1 MAVFSGKGT
10 TNDSYTLELSVWEVA
25 NSIDIANNTSK
36 VGWQLTLYSTGYN
49 FASQTLKWKLQIDG
63 ETLRD
68 KTEGNGYLYPA
79 TLNKN
84 SSLVLDSGELTVT
97 HKSDG
102 SKSVY
107 CYVDFES
114 TSGSY
119 MPGAIYLDGT
129 LPLTDIPRYA
139 NFTEHYVSSTGLN
152 SVTIKWNADATC
164 DAVQYSLN
172 GSGWVNTS
180 GLNYTVSGL
189 NPNTQYSIKTRIKRQ
204 DSQLWTESG
213 IIYATTKDIAKL
225 TTYNNFNLGDNLTV
239 QYTNPSNVSVVIGI
253 YGTDGLTPYASY
265 RTTSGGSYTFN
276 FTDEELDKLYKAFPN
291 SNTITV
297 RLYLRTSGDTY
308 YYDTKDIIITLKG
321 NQKTGHINVNG
332 SWKRSKKWIN
342 VNGAWKRCVRWINVN
357 GTWKRC
363 A

>member
-1 MAVFSGKGT
+1 MAVYEATGTGT
-10 TNDSYTLELSVWEVA
+10 TGAQYYTLKLEVNETSYSVE
-25 NSIDIANNTSK
+25 NNTS
-36 VGWQLTLYSTGYN
+36 VVSWALYLTSKNNYSFSN
-49 FASQTLKWKLQIDG
+49 WSFPVIVNIDG
-63 ETLRD
+63 EV
-68 KTEGNGYLYPA
+68 Y
-79 TLNKN
+79 N
-84 SSLVLDSGELTVT
+84 SSEYRSMPANSTVT
-97 HKSDG
+97 IASGTKTIEHNSDG
-102 SKSVY
+102 TKTISCSATVAATGASYLPGNMSV
-107 CYVDFES
+107 
-114 TSGSY
+114 SGD
-119 MPGAIYLDGT
+119 LK
-129 LPLTDIPRYA
+129 LTDIPRYA

-152 SVTIKWNADATC
+152 SVTIKWNADAGC

-189 NPNTQYSIKTRIKRQ
+189 KPNTQYSIKTRIKRQ

-225 TTYNNFNLGDNLTV
+225 TTYNNSNLGDNLTV
-239 QYTNPSNVSVVIGI
+239 QYTNPSNASVVIGI
-253 YGTDGLTPYASY
+253 YGMDGLTPYASY

-321 NQKTGHINVNG
+321 NQKTGHVNVNG

-357 GTWKRC
+357 GSWKRC